1 MKKRWIC
8 MLAVLGMLFGM
19 TACGSAKKADFDE
32 ESYMKGIA
40 QEVTEGLCELASSSD
55 YLDMVA
61 STDSLIQIIDGWKDA
76 QIDTTGKI
84 FVISATQEDMED
96 YLTVMS
102 QGEAD
107 FSGMSANVREYVLG
121 RICSSISNML
131 NSQAGMETLAA
142 ASVSMYTRT
151 YVPAGRIDDQIW
163 MIPTDQN
170 VWFCVSFTNTGD
182 GAVTVNASYVAG
194 DGDMQET
201 IERYF
206 GSGVLKLKEL
216 AF

>member
-8 MLAVLGMLFGM
+8 MLAVIGMLFGM

-32 ESYMKGIA
+32 ESYMKGIV

-55 YLDMVA
+55 YLNMVA

-76 QIDTTGKI
+76 RIDTTGKI
-84 FVISATQEDMED
+84 LVISATQEDMMD
-96 YLTVMS
+96 YLAVMS

-107 FSGMSANVREYVLG
+107 FSGMSESVKEYVFG
-121 RICSSISNML
+121 RFCSTISNML
-131 NSQAGMETLAA
+131 NSQAGVENLAA
-142 ASVSMYTRT
+142 AAVSMYTRT

-170 VWFCVSFTNTGD
+170 VWFCVSFANTGD
-182 GAVTVNASYVAG
+182 GAVTVNASYVAA
-194 DGDMQET
+194 DQDMRET

-206 GSGVLKLKEL
+206 GSGVLKLEEL